1 MSYLCETRTFY
12 KIPIETHRIPFY
24 ILNFTVLTWIFRI
37 RVSSCFTVYYLLY
50 NVFKRI
56 IC

>member
-37 RVSSCFTVYYLLY
+37 RVSSCFTVYYLLH